1 VAFAVLCTLAATQL
15 YEWGRYFLSRAD
27 KELLTREL
35 KGLEDTFGAIRA
47 AVKVIEPSVVSIR
60 STRRV
65 SSPGTM
71 PQWRHPFEDF
81 FGDDFFRRFFPT
93 PQAPKDSIQMG
104 QGTGIVVSAD
114 GHVLTNAHVVDG
126 ADEITVRLHDQ
137 RELKAELVGVDKKAD
152 LAVLRIS
159 ASRLTPAELGDSDAI
174 EVGDCAI
181 AIGNPFGL
189 EQTVTTGIVSAKG
202 RANVGIVE
210 YEDFIQTDAA
220 INPGNSGGPLC
231 NIRGEVIGVN
241 TAIFSKTGGY
251 MGIGFAIPINMAK
264 SIFEEI
270 LDHGTV
276 TRGYLGVTIQDLTPE
291 LGEAFGHKRSEGCLI
306 SSVMPGSPAEDAGFE
321 QGDIVL
327 EFDGRKIKSS
337 AHLKNQVSK
346 AKPDEKVR
354 VEVLRKGEKKTLEV
368 CVGALPDTPVF
379 GPGGRSL
386 GLVLEP
392 VDPEKARR
400 DDLPA
405 ETGLVVKEVQPGSP
419 AEDAGLKPGDVI
431 LEVNRQPVE
440 SLAEFQKH
448 VRSQGNGRVLLYVAT
463 AQGKRYV
470 LVR

>member
-1 VAFAVLCTLAATQL
+1 
-15 YEWGRYFLSRAD
+15 
-27 KELLTREL
+27 
-35 KGLEDTFGAIRA
+35 
-47 AVKVIEPSVVSIR
+47 
-60 STRRV
+60 
-65 SSPGTM
+65 
-71 PQWRHPFEDF
+71 
-81 FGDDFFRRFFPT
+81 
-93 PQAPKDSIQMG
+93 
-104 QGTGIVVSAD
+104 
-114 GHVLTNAHVVDG
+114 
-126 ADEITVRLHDQ
+126 
-137 RELKAELVGVDKKAD
+137 
-152 LAVLRIS
+152 
-159 ASRLTPAELGDSDAI
+159 
-174 EVGDCAI
+174 
-181 AIGNPFGL
+181 
-189 EQTVTTGIVSAKG
+189 
-202 RANVGIVE
+202 
-210 YEDFIQTDAA
+210 
-220 INPGNSGGPLC
+220 
-231 NIRGEVIGVN
+231 
-241 TAIFSKTGGY
+241 
-251 MGIGFAIPINMAK
+251 
-264 SIFEEI
+264 
-270 LDHGTV
+270 
-276 TRGYLGVTIQDLTPE
+276 
-291 LGEAFGHKRSEGCLI
+291 
-306 SSVMPGSPAEDAGFE
+306 MPGSPAEDAGFE

-368 CVGALPDTPVF
+368 CVGVLPDTPVF

-392 VDPEKARR
+392 VDPEKAKR